1 MKIAYADPPYI
12 GCAHLYRDHPDY
24 AGEVDHVRLIERLE
38 RDYDGWI
45 LHAAA
50 TPRSIATLAPLVERT
65 GARWM
70 AWVKGFAAFKRNI
83 PVAFAWEPVIVKAA
97 RKPVVSKRLVMR
109 DWIQESITLRVASLA
124 RSPKRSV
131 IGRSR
136 WSPRVPKTRSTT
148 CFLAAARSRKRGA
161 HGVSNSLC
169 RTSRR
174 RGSLRPS
181 VCRIRQRMEQDH
193 EGRRGRKGRR
203 SGVLCNRDSGNW
215 PIRRRLALR
224 CRLIALLW

>member
-83 PVAFAWEPVIVKAA
+83 PVAFAWEPVIV
-97 RKPVVSKRLVMR
+97 
-109 DWIQESITLRVASLA
+109 
-124 RSPKRSV
+124 
-131 IGRSR
+131 
-136 WSPRVPKTRSTT
+136 
-148 CFLAAARSRKRGA
+148 
-161 HGVSNSLC
+161 
-169 RTSRR
+169 
-174 RGSLRPS
+174 
-181 VCRIRQRMEQDH
+181 
-193 EGRRGRKGRR
+193 
-203 SGVLCNRDSGNW
+203 
-215 PIRRRLALR
+215 
-224 CRLIALLW
+224 